1 MRKFFV
7 LVKKELKEL
16 MTLQMIIPLLISMFI
31 FILMGQVIGNISSS
45 AETTGEVIFI
55 DQDKSETSYSIY
67 NELDR
72 TGINITLKGQ
82 NVETALEDA
91 KKLGISAVVEI
102 PKGFEEG
109 IKNGQPQ
116 EIHTYSI
123 IRSFSITG
131 NTGDRVISTVIS
143 KINNF
148 LSNQLINEKI
158 EGADPEALKNP
169 IIKNDWVV
177 INNKYANVNP
187 NSIMGFVMSQ
197 SIFIPV
203 IMFMII
209 IYSSTMLVTTIAA
222 EKENKTMET
231 LLSTPINRSALVGS
245 KMVAAAIV
253 ALLFAAIYMVGF
265 SYYMDRVTGGNM
277 QGAGEGLTEAIKVL
291 GLSLSPFDYVLLGLS
306 FFMSILTALALSTV
320 LGAFAEDVKKAQS
333 LIQPVVFLVM
343 IPYLL
348 IMFVD
353 VNTASLPIKLL
364 IYAIPFSHPFMVSPN
379 LFFNQY
385 LAVILGILYQ
395 LLLFVVLI
403 VIATRIFS
411 SDGILTMK
419 LKSRSKGK
427 AR

>member
-1 MRKFFV
+1 
-7 LVKKELKEL
+7 
-16 MTLQMIIPLLISMFI
+16 
-31 FILMGQVIGNISSS
+31 
-45 AETTGEVIFI
+45 
-55 DQDKSETSYSIY
+55 
-67 NELDR
+67 
-72 TGINITLKGQ
+72 
-82 NVETALEDA
+82 
-91 KKLGISAVVEI
+91 
-102 PKGFEEG
+102 
-109 IKNGQPQ
+109 
-116 EIHTYSI
+116 
-123 IRSFSITG
+123 
-131 NTGDRVISTVIS
+131 
-143 KINNF
+143 
-148 LSNQLINEKI
+148 
-158 EGADPEALKNP
+158 
-169 IIKNDWVV
+169 
-177 INNKYANVNP
+177 
-187 NSIMGFVMSQ
+187 
-197 SIFIPV
+197 
-203 IMFMII
+203 
-209 IYSSTMLVTTIAA
+209 
-222 EKENKTMET
+222 
-231 LLSTPINRSALVGS
+231 
-245 KMVAAAIV
+245 
-253 ALLFAAIYMVGF
+253 
-265 SYYMDRVTGGNM
+265 M
-277 QGAGEGLTEAIKVL
+277 QGAGEGLAEAIKVL

-364 IYAIPFSHPFMVSPN
+364 IYAIPFSHPFMASPN